1 MRACA
6 MSVIAHIS
14 DIHFGA
20 NDARLTELLLADLTS
35 IAPDL
40 VVVSG
45 DLTQRA
51 TRQQF
56 VSARAFLD
64 QIDAPVLVI
73 AGNHDISLVDLPRR
87 LLSPSRRFEELI
99 GPDRDPVARLP
110 GIVAVGLD
118 SMPRW
123 RWKAGHVSERQ
134 ASIVTETFNGCAPE
148 TWRLVVTHHPVLP
161 AHLSSLF
168 GRSDLVR
175 ACEAGHVDL
184 LLSGHTHTPRTDIV
198 SLGDA
203 PTARTALAIGAGT
216 AISHRT
222 REAANAYNVIELAND
237 KKEGAS
243 ISVSVRSPTP
253 SGWTDLS
260 TAHFVVA
267 AAGIAAASSS

>member
-1 MRACA
+1 MRFSPNVCW
-6 MSVIAHIS
+6 
-14 DIHFGA
+14 
-20 NDARLTELLLADLTS
+20 LTS
-35 IAPDL
+35 RPSPPDL

-56 VSARAFLD
+56 ASARAFLN
-64 QIDAPVLVI
+64 QIDAPILVI
-73 AGNHDISLVDLPRR
+73 PGNHDIPLVDLPRR

-99 GPDRDPVARLP
+99 GPDRDPVVKLP

-134 ASIVTETFNGCAPE
+134 VSIVAETFNGCAPE

-161 AHLSSLF
+161 AHLSSLV
-168 GRSDLVR
+168 GRSELVR
-175 ACEAGHVDL
+175 ACEAGGVDL
-184 LLSGHTHTPRTDIV
+184 LLSGHTHSPRTDV
-198 SLGDA
+198 VGLGDQSN
-203 PTARTALAIGAGT
+203 ARTALAVGAGT

-222 REAANAYNVIELAND
+222 RGAANAYNVIELAND

-243 ISVSVRSPTP
+243 ASVSVRTPTP
-253 SGWTDLS
+253 SGWTNRS
-260 TAHFVVA
+260 TAHFVVS
-267 AAGIAAASSS
+267 AAGIAAALSS

>member
-20 NDARLTELLLADLTS
+20 NDANLAQRLLADLAS

-56 VSARAFLD
+56 ASARAFLN
-64 QIDAPVLVI
+64 QIDAPILVI
-73 AGNHDISLVDLPRR
+73 PGNHDIPLVDLPKR

-99 GPDRDPVARLP
+99 GPDRDPVVKLP

-134 ASIVTETFNGCAPE
+134 VSIVAETFNGCAPE

-161 AHLSSLF
+161 AHLSSLV
-168 GRSDLVR
+168 GRSELVR
-175 ACEAGHVDL
+175 ACEAGGVDL
-184 LLSGHTHTPRTDIV
+184 LLSGHTHSPRTDV
-198 SLGDA
+198 VGLGDQSN
-203 PTARTALAIGAGT
+203 ARTALAVGAGT

-222 REAANAYNVIELAND
+222 RGAANAYNVIELAND

-243 ISVSVRSPTP
+243 ASVSVRTPTP
-253 SGWTDLS
+253 SGWTNRS
-260 TAHFVVA
+260 TAHFVVS
-267 AAGIAAASSS
+267 AAGIAAALSS